1 MKSIFYLAKGNIVLG
16 TKVFRRPPIKLFR
29 RSDVS
34 VCWSGSGGEEGR
46 EQVCFYLLEK
56 FIPLLDVAPTTC
68 MEVEIESDGDEAII
82 KVLDRNFDCEVNYH

>member
-1 MKSIFYLAKGNIVLG
+1 MKSIFYLAKGNVVPG
-16 TKVFRRPPIKLFR
+16 TRVFRRPPIKIFR
-29 RSDVS
+29 TSDVT

-68 MEVEIESDGDEAII
+68 MEVEMKCDGDEVSI
-82 KVLDRNFDCEVNYH
+82 KVLDRNVDCEVSYH